1 MNRGGRGQRVGTLS
15 WDRVRDA
22 LAAGAPAVLP
32 IGSGAK
38 QHGFHLPMS
47 TDAMQAEWFASRLAD
62 MCVGLVW
69 PTLAYGHY
77 PSFVEYAG
85 SISVRSETFQSLL
98 TDVIESLIC
107 HAATHVFV
115 LNTGIS
121 TIAPIDAAIAQCSA
135 PQRTSALHLY
145 RGDAFCRARARVM
158 RQQAGSH
165 ADEIETSIMLAIDR
179 EAVNLEHARP
189 SQTGRGSNA
198 GKLSPDDQSSAN
210 YSESGSIGDP
220 RLANIESGRRLI
232 AAILEDMQAT
242 VDAVATQLT

>member
-1 MNRGGRGQRVGTLS
+1 MSIGPRGQRVADLS
-15 WDRVRDA
+15 WDVVRDA

-47 TDAMQAEWFASRLAD
+47 TDAIQAEWFAARLAD

-85 SISVRSETFQSLL
+85 SISVRGETFQSLL
-98 TDVIESLIC
+98 TDVVEGILF

-121 TIAPIDAAIAQCSA
+121 TIAPTNAAIAQCSA
-135 PQRTSALHLY
+135 PQKTSALHLY
-145 RGDAFCRARARVM
+145 RGDAFFRVRAQVM
-158 RQQAGSH
+158 RQKGGSH
-165 ADEIETSIMLAIDR
+165 ADEIETSIMLAIDP
-179 EAVNLEHARP
+179 EAVNLGRAESSEP
-189 SQTGRGSNA
+189 GRGFDP
-198 GKLSPDDQSSAN
+198 GKLSPVDRHSAN
-210 YSESGSIGDP
+210 YSASGSIGDP
-220 RLANIESGRRLI
+220 RLANIENGRLLI

-242 VDAVATQLT
+242 VDAVAAQRI